1 MEKLVAI
8 MRRKSDVIIITDCRL
23 KGGVEKIRKFFRV
36 GRGIQYDFYANSSKA
51 ERGVCIALSR
61 GRDIE
66 DLQEERDLNDENF
79 LLLRCR
85 LETKE
90 FLLGGVYGPNANNV
104 AFYTNLRDRIV
115 SYGLPFLIVG
125 DFNTVIDGGIGE
137 ENLDLEDRAHIPNK
151 DNGKFI
157 REWIEEGEV
166 CDPFR
171 KKYPMSRCM
180 SYVPF
185 RTKKRVNNRWV
196 ETNFGK
202 SRLDFY
208 LISSNMFNDIDSV
221 FYGERITRDLD
232 HLEAVIRLGK
242 QPNVKRSILIRNC
255 TFERAE
261 TQEISVLGY
270 LDCLNTHVKNR
281 NELLQNVNGWLQ
293 GMHVDL
299 CNLRGEIEINGENEQ
314 VTNRIGELEALWT
327 QTVRELGELNELN
340 DLELQCSATTFYEV
354 LLNEYK
360 NRLVALQGNLDAR
373 KTFKRKWLAKKT

>member
-1 MEKLVAI
+1 M
-8 MRRKSDVIIITDCRL
+8 
-23 KGGVEKIRKFFRV
+23 EKIRKFLRV

-66 DLQEERDLNDENF
+66 VLQEERDVNDENF

-85 LETKE
+85 LETTE

-104 AFYTNLRDRIV
+104 AFYTNLRDRIE
-115 SYGLPFLIVG
+115 SYGLPFLIGG

-157 REWIEEGEV
+157 REWIEGGEV

-208 LISSNMFNDIDSV
+208 IMSSNMFNDVDS
-221 FYGERITRDLD
+221 
-232 HLEAVIRLGK
+232 
-242 QPNVKRSILIRNC
+242 
-255 TFERAE
+255 
-261 TQEISVLGY
+261 
-270 LDCLNTHVKNR
+270 
-281 NELLQNVNGWLQ
+281 
-293 GMHVDL
+293 
-299 CNLRGEIEINGENEQ
+299 
-314 VTNRIGELEALWT
+314 
-327 QTVRELGELNELN
+327 
-340 DLELQCSATTFYEV
+340 
-354 LLNEYK
+354 
-360 NRLVALQGNLDAR
+360 
-373 KTFKRKWLAKKT
+373 